1 MKTYVDQ
8 DTCISCGLCV
18 SAVNEVYDFNEEGK
32 AESIVNS
39 VPPELEEYARQA
51 ANNCPVDAIE
61 ID

>member
-18 SAVNEVYDFNEEGK
+18 STCNDVYDFNDDGK
-32 AESIVNS
+32 AQSIVDC
-39 VPPELEEYARQA
+39 VPPELEEDARQA

-61 ID
+61 IQ